1 MALQV
6 SSEIIDMVWIH
17 YSPLTGEEGYQRNN
31 SILLEKY
38 FYGKKRCTFKIFER
52 KSIHVK
58 YNFICFQIIEK
69 LINNEIFQES
79 LLLPTE
85 NLLKHLVANNKTH
98 CFSTGN
104 PI

>member
-1 MALQV
+1 LATSLA
-6 SSEIIDMVWIH
+6 SYW
-17 YSPLTGEEGYQRNN
+17 GG
-31 SILLEKY
+31 SILLETSL
-38 FYGKKRCTFKIFER
+38 YGKKRCTFEILER
-52 KSIHVK
+52 KSIPIK

-69 LINNEIFQES
+69 LINYEIFQES

-104 PI
+104 PFCFQEA